1 MKFRV
6 TILDRYIALK
16 FLKTFVVTIS
26 LFIVIIIVFDVAEKL
41 DDFLKRDAP
50 IGEIIGVYYVSFIP
64 TLINTFSPIFI
75 FISVTILS

>member
-1 MKFRV
+1 MKRAL

-16 FLKTFVVTIS
+16 FIKTFLVTIS

-50 IGEIIGVYYVSFIP
+50 IGEIVGVYYVSFLP

-75 FISVTILS
+75 FI